1 MIHDKDDS
9 AASDDV
15 GDECGGGLGQGEDP
29 VHHGGS
35 QHHPGDAL
43 LSESGSQWETLSEQ
57 SDLHHQGSGWYS
69 GIQQVLQGTIF
80 TNWIINDFKLF

>member
-43 LSESGSQWETLSEQ
+43 LSESGSNEKLCQNNQTCIIK
-57 SDLHHQGSGWYS
+57 DLDGTVGYS
-69 GIQQVLQGTIF
+69 KYCKVRILLI
-80 TNWIINDFKLF
+80 KL